1 MGKGAN
7 QPGRGTCSR
16 KSETIEAQ
24 SVADAI
30 GEPTLR
36 GTITSG
42 DHSPDAGPDIRNG
55 SAGALTQDRPC
66 AAGAQSFWRRGRHL
80 ALGGH
85 LELGGSFWR
94 WSTVSLGTGLA
105 TPGRTRSRFPH
116 CPVAN
121 SPNRSNLPRENS
133 NRANMTDMD
142 SNQRSSPAFRQR
154 FPRSQVSG
162 SQAKERILSKPRIFA
177 TFFPEAAKNMRF
189 GQPAAHE
196 DSADMRAPSSL
207 FLLPLSEG
215 EARNGIKAAPSR
227 RVALGP
233 LRRNGPTRNGL
244 KSRPS
249 SRRVALGPAARQ
261 QGNAQRAGKPR
272 SLLRGNG
279 PTRRQAWEPPSPPVL
294 EAG

>member
-1 MGKGAN
+1 MRSWGAVVLA
-7 QPGRGTCSR
+7 QGRPSGAGVRPSWCRGGRSQLGRG
-16 KSETIEAQ
+16 
-24 SVADAI
+24 
-30 GEPTLR
+30 
-36 GTITSG
+36 
-42 DHSPDAGPDIRNG
+42 SP
-55 SAGALTQDRPC
+55 
-66 AAGAQSFWRRGRHL
+66 WRRGRHL
-80 ALGGH
+80 
-85 LELGGSFWR
+85 ELGGSSWR
-94 WSTVSLGTGLA
+94 WSTVSLGAGLA

-121 SPNRSNLPRENS
+121 SPNHSNLPRENS

-142 SNQRSSPAFRQR
+142 SNQRPSPAFRQR

-227 RVALGP
+227 RVALRP
-233 LRRNGPTRNGL
+233 LRGNGPTRNGL
-244 KSRPS
+244 KAAPPPPRRARPT
-249 SRRVALGPAARQ
+249 ARQ
-261 QGNAQRAGKPR
+261 RGNAATRQHGNTATRQRAGAPR
-272 SLLRGNG
+272 SLPRGNG
-279 PTRRQAWEPPSPPVL
+279 PTRRQAWEPPPPPML

>member
-1 MGKGAN
+1 MRSWGAVVLAQG
-7 QPGRGTCSR
+7 QPF
-16 KSETIEAQ
+16 
-24 SVADAI
+24 
-30 GEPTLR
+30 
-36 GTITSG
+36 
-42 DHSPDAGPDIRNG
+42 
-55 SAGALTQDRPC
+55 
-66 AAGAQSFWRRGRHL
+66 AGAQSSWRRGGHLELKCGRPSAGGRSQLGRGSPWRRGRHL

-105 TPGRTRSRFPH
+105 APGGARSRFPH
-116 CPVAN
+116 RLVAN

-142 SNQRSSPAFRQR
+142 SNQRPSPAFRQR

-162 SQAKERILSKPRIFA
+162 PQAKERILSKPRIFA

-196 DSADMRAPSSL
+196 DSADMRVPSSL

-227 RVALGP
+227 RVALRP

-244 KSRPS
+244 KAAPPPPRRARPT
-249 SRRVALGPAARQ
+249 ARQ
-261 QGNAQRAGKPR
+261 HGNTAAGWGTALSTARQRANTPAGLGTAP
-272 SLLRGNG
+272 
-279 PTRRQAWEPPSPPVL
+279 PPVL